1 MKKPHDKMIYGGLK
15 GEAKIS
21 FDKKLKTLKTKY
33 NEFLKTNDLDF
44 EMLYNFQMS
53 DYYVG
58 FNIENQSV
66 SESDL
71 GKEMQEA
78 FSESFSELFIKD

>member
-1 MKKPHDKMIYGGLK
+1 MKKPLDKIIFGDLK

-21 FDKKLKTLKTKY
+21 FDKKLETLKTKY
-33 NEFLKTNDLDF
+33 KKFLETNDLDF
-44 EMLYNFQMS
+44 EMIYNFQMS
-53 DYYVG
+53 DYYVE

-71 GKEMQEA
+71 GKEMRKA